1 MICWDP
7 CVCYSFLGSSVWKS
21 QMPTFSL
28 WCFLEFL
35 WLSRFSFFL
44 VKQNTPNTAG
54 KSFFFPGCLDFSKQ
68 KMPSTGEYHYLILL
82 YALVEVIRY
91 LHGWLPRSYLSTRF
105 WKTSTA
111 NESHVSTKPPQRM
124 AQAVESTG
132 RVTVPHRLVA
142 KSGSYVAAIG
152 HCGQRSEWRS
162 LGLRILWI
170 DMSNEKRAP
179 VVQIGDDILPSYVGI
194 L

>member
-1 MICWDP
+1 
-7 CVCYSFLGSSVWKS
+7 
-21 QMPTFSL
+21 
-28 WCFLEFL
+28 
-35 WLSRFSFFL
+35 
-44 VKQNTPNTAG
+44 
-54 KSFFFPGCLDFSKQ
+54 
-68 KMPSTGEYHYLILL
+68 
-82 YALVEVIRY
+82 
-91 LHGWLPRSYLSTRF
+91 
-105 WKTSTA
+105 
-111 NESHVSTKPPQRM
+111 M

-152 HCGQRSEWRS
+152 NCGQRSEWRS